1 MFVSGIR
8 SNDCQQLERR
18 RYENWTTATAILAI
32 SAEVLERLHPT
43 VARLLPAYEPIVIA
57 LMIGC
62 TRLAV
67 RVSSGPYSV
76 E

>member
-1 MFVSGIR
+1 MFVSGMR
-8 SNDCQQLERR
+8 SNVCQQQGTRR
-18 RYENWTTATAILAI
+18 FENWPTATAMLAI
-32 SAEVLERLHPT
+32 SADVLERLHPT

-67 RVSSGPYSV
+67 RVSSGLNSGK
-76 E
+76 

>member
-1 MFVSGIR
+1 MFVSEIH
-8 SNDCQQLERR
+8 SNACQLQETH
-18 RYENWTTATAILAI
+18 RYENWPTATAILAI

-43 VARLLPAYEPIVIA
+43 VARLWPTYEPIVIT

-67 RVSSGPYSV
+67 RVSSGLNSDK
-76 E
+76 